1 MPVLNWLHRSA
12 SLGRL
17 LMIAVISGALRYGLM
32 PSMGARLV
40 SVPDAGPL
48 DLMFA
53 YTPTEAFAHIAAL
66 GDEGRLAY
74 RLFLVTADFAYPI
87 SYTLLFAWLIVMLK
101 RKTRWEGSR
110 LPVMLPLLVF
120 GFDMLENTSV
130 VALLFAYPSQPVSLA
145 LAASIF
151 TTLKWIM
158 AGVSILA
165 IMLLVVLRLTRA
177 VSGH

>member
-1 MPVLNWLHRSA
+1 MLNWLHRSA
-12 SLGRL
+12 TLGRL
-17 LMIAVISGALRYGLM
+17 LLIAVISGALRYGLM
-32 PSMGARLV
+32 PRMGAKLM
-40 SVPDAGPL
+40 SAPDAGPL

-66 GDEGRLAY
+66 SDEGRQAY
-74 RLFLVTADFAYPI
+74 RLFLVTADFAYPV

-101 RKTRWEGSR
+101 RKTRWQEAR
-110 LPVMLPLLVF
+110 FPVILPLLVF

-130 VALLFAYPSQPVSLA
+130 VALLSAYPDQPVSLA

-151 TTLKWIM
+151 TTLKWVM

-165 IMLLVVLRLTRA
+165 IIMLVVLRL
-177 VSGH
+177 VPGNPGH